1 MMNKRFDKY
10 LYDNMEKIENN
21 ILESTPDNKELEHNF
36 SEKFYDNKKY
46 IIKKIKLNRYKKI
59 VKYSASFTF
68 LLLAIF
74 FISTSIISKNKNEIF
89 EENLIA
95 NNVEISKYKNKT
107 FYTKDIKKVGKIIPK
122 INYKTYS
129 TKIDDTNINIIP
141 SENRYEAYWIYN
153 DKVYYVLDS
162 NKDELINTTKKINL
176 IFEKE
181 KLIVLMSSECR
192 RRCQ

>member
-162 NKDELINTTKKINL
+162 NKDELINTTKKI
-176 IFEKE
+176 IEKI
-181 KLIVLMSSECR
+181 KS
-192 RRCQ
+192 

>member
-21 ILESTPDNKELEHNF
+21 ILENTPDNKELEHNF

-74 FISTSIISKNKNEIF
+74 
-89 EENLIA
+89 L
-95 NNVEISKYKNKT
+95 YQL
-107 FYTKDIKKVGKIIPK
+107 P
-122 INYKTYS
+122 
-129 TKIDDTNINIIP
+129 
-141 SENRYEAYWIYN
+141 
-153 DKVYYVLDS
+153 
-162 NKDELINTTKKINL
+162 
-176 IFEKE
+176 
-181 KLIVLMSSECR
+181 
-192 RRCQ
+192 